1 MANPNQNPNLVSLQD
16 FLQKAPRTVPQV
28 LITDFSTRNT
38 RNTLG
43 LYSSSNITEVTYF
56 SEFTYQRVRARFGAL
71 LDNTRILNVPF
82 TSRPIEGVTTETTI
96 AARITEHF
104 KPQVQWA
111 LLHGF
116 RHLEQSNK
124 KPKLTVVHY
133 SEGPMAA
140 IINKYTPDLA
150 YFNPLEHPRRRPNRL
165 PGDVKPSYKW
175 NLNMI
180 DDGNEH
186 VQKEFKQ
193 VLSQVN
199 YYMKQHHTRYGF
211 VITDQELVAIKRL
224 NRDGE
229 LQVSDSI
236 SWTDRGTPDQPC
248 MTVLLALWYLGMLA
262 ADERGWRLN

>member
-1 MANPNQNPNLVSLQD
+1 MADPNQNPNLVSPQD
-16 FLQKAPRTVPQV
+16 LRQKAPRTIPQV
-28 LITDFSTRNT
+28 LITDLSTRNT
-38 RNTLG
+38 RNTQG

-56 SEFTYQRVRARFGAL
+56 SEFTYQRVRSRFGTL
-71 LDNTRILNVPF
+71 LENTRILNVSF
-82 TSRPIEGVTTETTI
+82 TSRPIEGVTTETTN

-104 KPQVQWA
+104 KPQ
-111 LLHGF
+111 
-116 RHLEQSNK
+116 HL
-124 KPKLTVVHY
+124 
-133 SEGPMAA
+133 
-140 IINKYTPDLA
+140 
-150 YFNPLEHPRRRPNRL
+150 RRRPNRL

-180 DDGNEH
+180 DDRDEH

-193 VLSQVN
+193 ILSQVN

-236 SWTDRGTPDQPC
+236 PWTDRGTPDQPC